1 MYNTA
6 SLPQDFVLKFRGLL
20 VTVVSEPL
28 VMLHQ
33 RVRDYNAAKKW
44 NDKVRV
50 VKLLN
55 ARGENMKG
63 EWIDKEPRADGKP
76 RRWKPSEIITVDP
89 SRVIF
94 QEARTEQH
102 PLDSTQPDA
111 HTNK

>member
-1 MYNTA
+1 
-6 SLPQDFVLKFRGLL
+6 
-20 VTVVSEPL
+20 
-28 VMLHQ
+28 
-33 RVRDYNAAKKW
+33 
-44 NDKVRV
+44 
-50 VKLLN
+50 
-55 ARGENMKG
+55 MKG

>member
-1 MYNTA
+1 
-6 SLPQDFVLKFRGLL
+6 
-20 VTVVSEPL
+20 
-28 VMLHQ
+28 MLHQ